1 MMITFDYII
10 HLLSIRGQ
18 SVHAAETVSSNVI
31 ERDYLPN
38 TNYGYHEK
46 NRYQEWYLVSLE
58 QTVARLARLE
68 KLFR

>member
-1 MMITFDYII
+1 M
-10 HLLSIRGQ
+10 
-18 SVHAAETVSSNVI
+18 HAAETVSSNVI